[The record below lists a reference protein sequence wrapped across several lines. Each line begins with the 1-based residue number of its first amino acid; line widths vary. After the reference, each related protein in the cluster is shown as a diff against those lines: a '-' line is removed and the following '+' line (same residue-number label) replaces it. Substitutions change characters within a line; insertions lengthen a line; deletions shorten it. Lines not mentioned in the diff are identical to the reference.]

1 MLNYIIPPI
10 VIILGLAALIFF
22 IFRKSSNLP
31 KEMILGEGAKMG
43 KNIDSRKRKIFKFT
57 QFLLKITE
65 RGMQYFKLIS
75 LKFYN
80 KTDNWFHS
88 IRKKRVNR
96 INGIKDTEDE
106 NKAIVMKE
114 EILINKEKD
123 IFVDNFKVT
132 QEEIRPMI
140 SSKVVQPDSRNEVKN
155 EFEKALIERIALN
168 PRDIEAYERLGDYYI
183 EIGNFSDSL
192 SCFEEVLRLSPIN
205 RKAKIKLKRL
215 QKIVFSKM

>member
-1 MLNYIIPPI
+1 M
-10 VIILGLAALIFF
+10 
-22 IFRKSSNLP
+22 S
-31 KEMILGEGAKMG
+31 E
-43 KNIDSRKRKIFKFT
+43 
-57 QFLLKITE
+57 
-65 RGMQYFKLIS
+65 
-75 LKFYN
+75 
-80 KTDNWFHS
+80 
-88 IRKKRVNR
+88 
-96 INGIKDTEDE
+96 
-106 NKAIVMKE
+106 
-114 EILINKEKD
+114 EKD
-123 IFVDNFKVT
+123 IIVDNFKVT